1 MAPTDSAFDGFQRFM
16 ADAPTPYHVVDG
28 IRSRLLADGFVEVH
42 EHEGWTGGPGARQFL
57 VRSGKTIAA
66 WITGTDPADRSGLRI
81 VGAHTDSPCLKPRAT
96 TAKANRGTVLLDTSV
111 YGSPILQ
118 TWLDR
123 DLAIAGAVFTE
134 AGKAIR
140 LVDLPDPAARIS
152 TLAIHLDKSLKEGG
166 LKPNPHTQ
174 LACHLGARP
183 GAENLDLVEIIA
195 SQMGIERKEIAGAD
209 LFLYDPTPPA
219 RVGHDGGLLSSG
231 RLDNLFSC
239 HCAME
244 ALCADPEPTAATRI
258 VALFDAEEIGS
269 RTSAGAQSTFLT
281 RLIRR
286 IVAQSLCKDAEAD
299 EAVFRA
305 AASSYFLS
313 LDMAHGFH
321 ALYPNATDDRLVPEL
336 NGGPA
341 IKISHRGHYAMSP
354 KLEAMMRA
362 GASEREIP
370 LQSFAYRNDLG
381 GGSSSGPFGAAQ
393 LGMESIDAGAP
404 LLGMHSIRELGGL
417 DDLSHTTALL
427 RDVFFSL

>member
-1 MAPTDSAFDGFQRFM
+1 MTSTDSAFDGFQRFM
-16 ADAPTPYHVVDG
+16 AGAPTPYHVVDG
-28 IRSRLLADGFVEVH
+28 IRSRLLADGFVEVR
-42 EHEGWTGGPGARQFL
+42 ENEGWTGGPGARQFV

-66 WITGTDPADRSGLRI
+66 WITGSEPADRSGLRI
-81 VGAHTDSPCLKPRAT
+81 VGAHTDSPSLKPRSLMAR
-96 TAKANRGTVLLDTSV
+96 ASRGTVLLDTSV

-134 AGKAIR
+134 AGQAIR
-140 LVDLPDPAARIS
+140 LVDLPDPVARIS

-183 GAENLDLVEIIA
+183 DTDGLDLGELLA
-195 SQMGIERKEIAGAD
+195 SRIGIERKEIASAD

-219 RVGHDGGLLSSG
+219 RVGHDGGLISSG

-239 HCAME
+239 HCALE
-244 ALCADPEPTAATRI
+244 ALCADPEPTAATR
-258 VALFDAEEIGS
+258 VVVLFDAEEIGS

-286 IVAQSLCKDAEAD
+286 VVAESAGRDIEAD

-305 AASSYFLS
+305 SASSYFLS

-321 ALYPNATDDRLVPEL
+321 ALYPNATDDQLVPEL
-336 NGGPA
+336 NGGAA
-341 IKISHRGHYAMSP
+341 IKVSHRGHYAMSP
-354 KLEAMMRA
+354 KLEAMLRA
-362 GASEREIP
+362 GAGEREIP

-381 GGSSSGPFGAAQ
+381 GGSSIGPFVAAQ

-417 DDLSHTTALL
+417 DDLAHTTALL
-427 RDVFFSL
+427 RDVFFRL